1 MKTPGFR
8 EDRRTGQFVPTIN
21 GVDTSPTSFSAERA
35 LEIATEQSKAE
46 TPTMKAA
53 REAEERRRS
62 IIKLAKNT
70 IEKEGSLEIDSDAEI
85 SEGNDN
91 GCYVQAWAW
100 LPFDNVLDQIPRT
113 QDVADTTDSPERL
126 SASFCSP
133 LVSPVAPE

>member
-1 MKTPGFR
+1 M
-8 EDRRTGQFVPTIN
+8 
-21 GVDTSPTSFSAERA
+21 SAE
-35 LEIATEQSKAE
+35 TN
-46 TPTMKAA
+46 TMKAA